1 MENIDISEIEKDLD
15 FIILKTKQLLT
26 VVTDEQ
32 YHKIETKE
40 LVRKQLIN
48 QFFLEY
54 SPEQIAM
61 VGEKF
66 EYLIALSTELTQLC
80 EAIFSQTKQDILK
93 IKQTSKIKKAYR

>member
-1 MENIDISEIEKDLD
+1 MKNTDIDKIEKDLD
-15 FIILKTKQLLT
+15 FIILKTKQLFT
-26 VVTDEQ
+26 VVADEQ

-54 SPEQIAM
+54 PPERIAL

-66 EYLIALSTELTQLC
+66 EYLITLSTELTQLC
-80 EAIFSQTKQDILK
+80 EEIFSQTKQDILK
-93 IKQTSKIKKAYR
+93 IKQTSKIQQAYR